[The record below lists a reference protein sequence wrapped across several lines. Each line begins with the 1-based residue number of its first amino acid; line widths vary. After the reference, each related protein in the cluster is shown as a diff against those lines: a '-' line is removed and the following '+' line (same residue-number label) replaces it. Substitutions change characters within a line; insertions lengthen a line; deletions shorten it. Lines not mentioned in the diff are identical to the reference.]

1 MPSYFKTQWPYLF
14 GSLIFFGISIYWF
27 CQPAPDMSTIEGL
40 NESLKILT
48 TAGAYLFTSL
58 LWLLMSVVGYNK
70 DCIDTLDKRVSQLE
84 NRAITDIDE
93 ISDNN
98 FMVRRR
104 LGPDKDFD

>member
-1 MPSYFKTQWPYLF
+1 MPSYFKTQWHYLF

-27 CQPAPDMSTIEGL
+27 CQPAPDPSTIEGL
-40 NESLKILT
+40 NEGLEIFA
-48 TAGAYLFTSL
+48 TAGAYLFISL